1 VDASKYIALLTS
13 QHRDKPKFRE
23 TVEASLNPLIDCLEC
38 LYGLGSKFDLE
49 TAKGD
54 QLQIIA
60 DWVGAPNS
68 IPNSVPV
75 PYFGF
80 QGQPASLPWRET
92 SDPSF
97 QSGYWRESGM
107 SGFTALKMSQD
118 LFRRTIKAKIL
129 LNQSDCTEASA
140 KAIISLITD
149 KLFRF
154 VDNKDMTITFVFLED
169 HNDSD
174 RELVKL
180 LFPLPA
186 GVKLMFEGEDD
197 Y

>member
-1 VDASKYIALLTS
+1 
-13 QHRDKPKFRE
+13 
-23 TVEASLNPLIDCLEC
+23 
-38 LYGLGSKFDLE
+38 
-49 TAKGD
+49 
-54 QLQIIA
+54 
-60 DWVGAPNS
+60 
-68 IPNSVPV
+68 
-75 PYFGF
+75 
-80 QGQPASLPWRET
+80 
-92 SDPSF
+92 
-97 QSGYWRESGM
+97 
-107 SGFTALKMSQD
+107 MSQD